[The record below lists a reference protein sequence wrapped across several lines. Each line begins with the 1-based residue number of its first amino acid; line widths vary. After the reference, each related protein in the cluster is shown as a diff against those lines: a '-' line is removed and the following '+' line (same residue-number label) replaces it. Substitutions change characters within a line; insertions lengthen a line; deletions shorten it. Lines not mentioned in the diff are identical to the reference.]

1 MARVAGLF
9 FIMRNP
15 KKTHGSAGTGDCAF
29 QNGHTQVRGALYVHG
44 AALTATWRVSKAF
57 VAIAVVMARL
67 GAVARGDSPR
77 LRDVRHLR
85 GNFVL
90 KHIRAA
96 VRALERRRAHLQR
109 PRVSGVRCG
118 RTPRD

>member
-1 MARVAGLF
+1 MHR
-9 FIMRNP
+9 
-15 KKTHGSAGTGDCAF
+15 
-29 QNGHTQVRGALYVHG
+29 
-44 AALTATWRVSKAF
+44 AALTATVWRVSKAF
-57 VAIAVVMARL
+57 VAIAVVTARL

-77 LRDVRHLR
+77 LRDVWHLR

-109 PRVSGVRCG
+109 PDRVSGVRCG
-118 RTPRD
+118 RTPRN